1 MNDFLLDKYTT
12 EYNRL
17 NSEQKEAVDTIE
29 GPVMVIAGAGTGK
42 TQTIALRIANILL
55 KTQTPPQNILCLTF
69 TDTGTI
75 AMRARLTKIIGS
87 DAYKTKIHTF
97 HSFCN
102 EVIKNNPDYFI
113 FAKNIDSLEEVEKV
127 EIIQSLIQSLP
138 NGSVLKPW
146 GDNFYYQYDISS
158 SIQTLKRE
166 GIKIPDLETLI
177 QSQQNF
183 VDKNIDA
190 VDKFKSIKFGKN
202 IESDVLAQFHQILE
216 DAKTLSENIFKHL
229 FFLEQKYNQGAFEV
243 GAAKSPAVNFKN
255 ELIKFFGNLAKD
267 TLKQKELAQIY
278 QGYQEELV
286 KRGRY
291 DFDDMVLFVLDG
303 FKNNPDLL
311 SIYQEKYQYTL
322 VDEYQDTN
330 TAQNSIIELL
340 GSYYENPNIFVVGD
354 DDQSIFRF
362 QGASIENI
370 YNFYQKYKPKLV
382 VLKNNYRSHRLI
394 LDSSA
399 SVIKNN
405 KNRITT
411 FIDKIDKSLIS
422 QATYD
427 PNPINL
433 LNASDLL
440 EESYFVASKIK
451 DLLSSGVD
459 PKEIAVL
466 YRNNHDIDDL
476 SEYLKNL
483 GIKYYLS
490 VNSNILDHQYIK
502 QLLNLLE
509 FINNPQKT
517 DYLYHILASDY
528 LKISSIDLFKILHYS
543 RSQKI
548 NLNALIF
555 SKSNFKKISP
565 ELSKKTYLKIK
576 NFRVRIAKA
585 RKWIENHNLD
595 FCFNK
600 IIRRFG
606 YLNFVL
612 SQNNLEIVNFLNTFY
627 TEVKRSSLIKK
638 YDLDQFLH
646 HINLLIENNLP
657 INAPEI
663 PSESANSIKLMT
675 VHKSKGLEFEHV
687 FLYRCLDKKWGNNPG
702 RGNLRLPLGILKTD
716 IITIDSNEN
725 NEDERRLFYVA
736 LTRAKKQIYITF
748 SSKNESG
755 RDQVPSMFV
764 SEIDPTMIENIT
776 VSKTLFD
783 QALINIFPPVLPHI
797 SREQDFSEYLKEYL
811 KKHYKFN
818 VSHLNS
824 YLRCPFCFYHK
835 TILRMPSAKNKSS
848 SFGSAVHATLGFL
861 IDTYRQDKILI
872 SEDKFIA
879 EFETSLKKENL
890 SDQDEQSSLFLGNT
904 LLRDYYQNYKDSF
917 QQNCLS
923 EYDFA
928 PNHVFLDEIPITG
941 KIDKIEILPEKINGK
956 TCVEVV
962 DFKTGNPDNKYKELS
977 RDGDYFRQ
985 LVFYKI
991 LADLDT
997 NFQYYVS
1004 RGSIDFIQK
1013 SATRHKFIKTQFEFS
1028 PDDIEVVK
1036 NTIREIYQKIMNLEF
1051 NILGEEC
1058 RDSDHLH
1065 SLFAR
1070 ESGHID

>member
-1 MNDFLLDKYTT
+1 MNDFLLDKYTA
-12 EYNRL
+12 EYNNL
-17 NSEQKEAVDTIE
+17 NREQKDAVDTIE

-75 AMRARLTKIIGS
+75 AMRQRLTKIIGS
-87 DAYKTKIHTF
+87 DAYKIKIHTF

-127 EIIQSLIQSLP
+127 EIIQSLIQALP
-138 NGSVLKPW
+138 NGSLLKPW
-146 GDNFYYQYDISS
+146 GDNFYYQYDIIS

-166 GIKIPDLETLI
+166 GIKIPDLEKLAS
-177 QSQQNF
+177 SQQNF
-183 VDKNIDA
+183 IDKNTD
-190 VDKFKSIKFGKN
+190 VVEQFKAIKFSKN
-202 IESDVLAQFHQILE
+202 VESDVLAQFHKILE
-216 DAKTLSENIFKHL
+216 NSQSLSEQIFKHL

-255 ELIKFFGNLAKD
+255 ELIKFFGNLVKD
-267 TLKQKELAQIY
+267 TAKQKELAQVY

-291 DFDDMVLFVLDG
+291 DFDDMVLFVLDS
-303 FKNNPDLL
+303 FKTNPELL
-311 SIYQEKYQYTL
+311 SIYQEKYQYIL

-370 YNFYQKYKPKLV
+370 YNFYQKYNPKLI

-405 KNRITT
+405 KNRITS
-411 FIDKIDKSLIS
+411 FIDKIDKSLVS
-422 QATYD
+422 QATHD
-427 PNPINL
+427 PTPINL
-433 LNASDLL
+433 LNASNLL

-451 DLLSSGVD
+451 ELLASGVD

-466 YRNNHDIDDL
+466 YRNNHDVDDL
-476 SEYLKNL
+476 AEYLKNL
-483 GIKYYLS
+483 NIKYYLS
-490 VNSNILDHQYIK
+490 LNSNILDHQYIK

-509 FINNPQKT
+509 FINNPESS
-517 DYLYHILASDY
+517 DLLYRILSSDY
-528 LKISSIDLFKILHYS
+528 LQISALDLFKIIHHS

-548 NLNALIF
+548 NLSALIF
-555 SKSNFKKISP
+555 SRKNFEKISS
-565 ELSKKTYLKIK
+565 ELSPKTCLKIK
-576 NFRVRIAKA
+576 NFRIRIAKS
-585 RKWIENHNLD
+585 RKWIENNNLD
-595 FCFNK
+595 YCFNK

-606 YLNFVL
+606 YLNFIL
-612 SQNNLEIVNFLNTFY
+612 SQSNLEIINFLNTFY
-627 TEVKRSSLIKK
+627 TEVKRSSLIKNH
-638 YDLDQFLH
+638 DLTQFLR

-716 IITIDSNEN
+716 IVTVDSNEN

-764 SEIDPTMIENIT
+764 SEIDPSMIEKIEVDKN
-776 VSKTLFD
+776 LFET
-783 QALINIFPPVLPHI
+783 ALINMFPPVLPNV
-797 SREQDFSEYLKEYL
+797 SREQDFNDYLSEHL
-811 KKHYKFN
+811 KKQYKFN

-835 TILRMPSAKNKSS
+835 TILRMPSAKNKPS
-848 SFGSAVHATLGFL
+848 SFGSAVHAALGFL
-861 IDTYRQDKILI
+861 IDTYRQDKVLI
-872 SEDKFIA
+872 SKDKFIS
-879 EFETSLKKENL
+879 EFEVSLKKENL
-890 SDQDEQSSLFLGNT
+890 NNEDEQSCLFLGNS
-904 LLRDYYQNYKDSF
+904 LLADYYQNYKDIWV
-917 QQNCLS
+917 QNCLS

-928 PNHVFLDEIPITG
+928 PNHVYLDDIPITG
-941 KIDKIEILPEKINGK
+941 KIDKIEILPEKIGGK
-956 TCVEVV
+956 NCVEVV
-962 DFKTGNPDNKYKELS
+962 DFKTGNPDDKYKELS
-977 RDGDYFRQ
+977 KDGDYFRQ

-997 NFQYYVS
+997 NFQYHVS
-1004 RGSIDFIQK
+1004 KGSIDFIQK
-1013 SATRHKFIKTQFEFS
+1013 SKTRNKFIKTQFEFS
-1028 PDDIEVVK
+1028 PEDIETVK
-1036 NTIREIYQKIMNLEF
+1036 NTIREVYQKIMNLEF

-1058 RDSDHLH
+1058 KDRDHLH
-1065 SLFAR
+1065 SLFKK
-1070 ESGHID
+1070 